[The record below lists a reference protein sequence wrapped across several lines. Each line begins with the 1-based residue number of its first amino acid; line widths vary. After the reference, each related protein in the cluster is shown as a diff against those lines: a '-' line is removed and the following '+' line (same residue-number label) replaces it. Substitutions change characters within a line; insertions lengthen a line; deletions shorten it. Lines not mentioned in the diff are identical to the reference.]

1 MLISKRSTLHFVCH
15 NKLKLLKLIKI
26 SFLPW
31 KVFFNENLSKYHSIE
46 EILSLWDFGTIWQ
59 MTEHHSSLYFVLFG
73 LGFISLFL
81 SRTPCWNIMK
91 SEWFADNA
99 DNYCWRNTY
108 FRYRSS
114 VMKVGFPSCRLLNAL
129 SEYLFTSTSL
139 SQLTQNQMLPKY
151 TEVHIQDWFMESR
164 LHVIIVLSN
173 FRFWLLIFF
182 LNLQSKKT
190 VRSVRT
196 MKRWWWRCCWWR
208 RRGLQIIAA
217 YPQVGSHHILDDPI
231 HQVPVLLPVDH
242 DTAPWWRHDDSW
254 MV

>member
-1 MLISKRSTLHFVCH
+1 
-15 NKLKLLKLIKI
+15 
-26 SFLPW
+26 
-31 KVFFNENLSKYHSIE
+31 
-46 EILSLWDFGTIWQ
+46 

-73 LGFISLFL
+73 LGFIRLFL

-182 LNLQSKKT
+182 LNHILNQSINHYKKT
-190 VRSVRT
+190 GQIFINWTQKSHNVYQNLDEVLGS
-196 MKRWWWRCCWWR
+196 WWWGVFRVGWR
-208 RRGLQIIAA
+208 
-217 YPQVGSHHILDDPI
+217 
-231 HQVPVLLPVDH
+231 
-242 DTAPWWRHDDSW
+242 
-254 MV
+254 

>member
-1 MLISKRSTLHFVCH
+1 MTNDGTPLIIIFR
-15 NKLKLLKLIKI
+15 
-26 SFLPW
+26 
-31 KVFFNENLSKYHSIE
+31 
-46 EILSLWDFGTIWQ
+46 TIW
-59 MTEHHSSLYFVLFG
+59 V
-73 LGFISLFL
+73 GFISLFL

-182 LNLQSKKT
+182 LN
-190 VRSVRT
+190 
-196 MKRWWWRCCWWR
+196 
-208 RRGLQIIAA
+208 
-217 YPQVGSHHILDDPI
+217 HILNQSLQKDLTNLYKLNTKKSN
-231 HQVPVLLPVDH
+231 VY
-242 DTAPWWRHDDSW
+242 
-254 MV
+254 